1 MRYLISFLLT
11 ALLLT
16 ACKKENN
23 NPQLEEPSYMG
34 FATMLLNEE
43 EAEFFPI
50 LIYSNNSFETASLT
64 LTQLSKAGIRRKI
77 VGISSI
83 PINNEN
89 HQLTERSPQYVE
101 IGEISFHT
109 LLSDGDVL
117 GNYYYLNEQDE
128 IEDFIQFTHIDEETR
143 EVKGIFQAS
152 FYVDTSA
159 IFDLS
164 SPDTIIITDG
174 YFETVLQE
182 R

>member
-1 MRYLISFLLT
+1 MIKMEPDSTGELT
-11 ALLLT
+11 
-16 ACKKENN
+16 C
-23 NPQLEEPSYMG
+23 MG

-77 VGISSI
+77 MGISSI

-117 GNYYYLNEQDE
+117 GNYYYLN
-128 IEDFIQFTHIDEETR
+128 FLQF
-143 EVKGIFQAS
+143 F
-152 FYVDTSA
+152 
-159 IFDLS
+159 
-164 SPDTIIITDG
+164 
-174 YFETVLQE
+174 
-182 R
+182 